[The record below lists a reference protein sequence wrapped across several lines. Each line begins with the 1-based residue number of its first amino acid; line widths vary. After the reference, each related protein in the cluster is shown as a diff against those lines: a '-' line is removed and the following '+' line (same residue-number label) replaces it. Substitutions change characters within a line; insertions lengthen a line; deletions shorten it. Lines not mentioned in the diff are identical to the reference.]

1 MPPSLIVSKE
11 EAESALCAAC
21 YETFDI
27 EEEYD
32 ERKPVCLP
40 CGHIIHIGC
49 LSTGTK
55 KTVFISAWRRKEE
68 EDKNI

>member
-27 EEEYD
+27 GDEYE
-32 ERKPVCLP
+32 ERKPVRLP

-55 KTVFISAWRRKEE
+55 KDCFYFCMEE
-68 EDKNI
+68 ERRRR